1 MSLDFRNFPEPFGQ
15 GEIALNLA
23 ELGYPANWTAADD
36 LALVEGAFKYSGF
49 LPVAIN
55 MRRTYDAVTARW
67 ADLRR
72 ATVGGG
78 AWSITAQR
86 ALMDAVKA
94 RAEAQ

>member
-55 MRRTYDAVTARW
+55 MRRTYDAAPRNRGRRCLEHYRTARPHG
-67 ADLRR
+67 RR
-72 ATVGGG
+72 KG
-78 AWSITAQR
+78 AG
-86 ALMDAVKA
+86 
-94 RAEAQ
+94 